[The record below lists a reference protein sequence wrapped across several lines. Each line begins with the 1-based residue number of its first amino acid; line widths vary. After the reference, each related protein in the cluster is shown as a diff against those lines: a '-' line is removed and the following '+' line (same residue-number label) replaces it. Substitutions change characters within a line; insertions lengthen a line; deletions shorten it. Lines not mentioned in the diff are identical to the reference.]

1 MIYLVWIISILI
13 LLIFGLLIFLSIKGI
28 KKRQLLGSLDLTL
41 FLVIMPKYEFQNK
54 EMIEKEK
61 GEETLIGRMEQIYS
75 AFLTLKKP
83 GFFKKII
90 YGSPRIAMEISS
102 QTGEAD
108 ISFYVA
114 VPKFLESGF
123 EKYVQGVHSR
133 AIVEKIPQDYTIFE
147 PNGISAGSYLTLKNS
162 AFLPISTYKNL
173 EKDPIATITNALSK
187 ITPDEGSAI
196 QLVIRPLSK
205 DNWREK
211 GNKILNKISEGKPF
225 RVAIAE
231 ISRSPIISIIN
242 GIINVFISSED
253 KKEKQEM
260 EKIQQKKIVNEKVVE
275 AIQAKIQKQVFEV
288 NIRLMAC
295 AQTQERADEILSHLE
310 GAFGQ
315 FSLLAM
321 NEFKSMKL
329 RKRKLKKMIY
339 DFSFRNFNPA
349 QKNILNIEELTSI
362 YHFPTHYTETPYIKV
377 AKSGISAPPIKL
389 PEKGLNLIGKTEFRG
404 EEKNVFFASR
414 ADRQRHFYIIGQTG
428 TGKSSLL
435 SEMIRQDIKNGEGVA
450 VIDPHGELIEDTL
463 ANIPKERIK
472 DVILFEPFDLERPMG
487 LNMLEYDVPEQKD
500 FAVQEMIAIFYKLFP
515 PEIIGPM
522 FEHYMRNAML
532 ALMADKKNPG
542 TLVEIS
548 RMFTDESFLQRKLE
562 KVTDPVVK
570 SFWLKEWKQTTGN
583 TKSEMLGY
591 VVSKVGRFVENEMM
605 RNIIGQPH
613 CSFNLEKIMQEGKI
627 FLANLSKGMTG
638 EVNSSLLGLILVSKI
653 QMAAM
658 KQAKIS
664 KDERKDF
671 YLYIDEFQ
679 NFTTDSIATIL
690 SEARKYK
697 LNLILA
703 HQYIPQLTEE
713 IREAVL
719 GNVGTLGVFRI
730 GANDAEFLEK
740 QFEPEFSRF
749 DLINLNNF
757 NLIIKLII
765 NNKLSSPFSMKT
777 IYPVKGNP
785 QMISPLKEYS
795 KLKYGKPKF
804 LVEREVMKSWEI
816 DF

>member
-41 FLVIMPKYEFQNK
+41 FLIIMPKHEFQNK

-83 GFFKKII
+83 GSFKKII

-211 GNKILNKISEGKPF
+211 GNKILNKISEGKSLMT
-225 RVAIAE
+225 AIAE
-231 ISRSPIISIIN
+231 VSRSSVIDMLIEM
-242 GIINVFISSED
+242 INVFSGSTD
-253 KKEKQEM
+253 KKEKQEI
-260 EKIQQKKIVNEKVVE
+260 EKFQKKGMVDERTIQ
-275 AIQAKIQKQVFEV
+275 AIQTKIQKQVFEV

-713 IREAVL
+713 IRDAVL
-719 GNVGTLGVFRI
+719 GNIGTLGVFRI

-785 QMISPLKEYS
+785 QMISPLKECS